1 MKDIYI
7 VIKDID
13 TSLTILSA
21 GFDEDEAILK
31 AGFEPDKFAD
41 GYIDIIERSACGRVA
56 LMTLEADK
64 YKGVLTREDVMSVL
78 ELGNKVE
85 ATDCDGDVFDVLIS
99 KVMNKLPDSSDKAEW
114 ITELGLDNDNDSVVM
129 FNIDDMIV
137 NKA

>member
-21 GFDEDEAILK
+21 DFDEDEAILK

-56 LMTLEADK
+56 LMTLEAGK

-78 ELGNKVE
+78 ELGNKIE

-114 ITELGLDNDNDSVVM
+114 VTELGLDNDNDSADM

>member
-31 AGFEPDKFAD
+31 AGFETDKFAD

-56 LMTLEADK
+56 LMTLEAGK

-114 ITELGLDNDNDSVVM
+114 ITELGLDNDNDSADM

>member
-56 LMTLEADK
+56 LMTLEAGK

-78 ELGNKVE
+78 ELGNKIE

-114 ITELGLDNDNDSVVM
+114 ITELGLDNDNDSVDM

>member
-56 LMTLEADK
+56 LMTLEAGK

-78 ELGNKVE
+78 ELGNKIE

-114 ITELGLDNDNDSVVM
+114 ITELGLDNDNDSVDM
-129 FNIDDMIV
+129 FI

>member
-56 LMTLEADK
+56 LMTLEAGK

-114 ITELGLDNDNDSVVM
+114 ITELGLDNDNDSVDM

>member
-41 GYIDIIERSACGRVA
+41 DYIDIIERSACGRVA
-56 LMTLEADK
+56 LMTLEAGK
-64 YKGVLTREDVMSVL
+64 YKDVLTREDVMSVL

-114 ITELGLDNDNDSVVM
+114 ITELGLDNDNDSAVM

>member
-56 LMTLEADK
+56 LMTLEAGK

-114 ITELGLDNDNDSVVM
+114 ITELGLDNDNDSADM

>member
-21 GFDEDEAILK
+21 GFDGDEAILK

-56 LMTLEADK
+56 LMTLEAGK

-114 ITELGLDNDNDSVVM
+114 ITELGLDNDNDSADM

-137 NKA
+137 NKS